1 MELQMLLF
9 ISLLV
14 LNAFS
19 MAGAQVAGNLFM
31 FPHVRVN
38 QNS

>member
-9 ISLLV
+9 SLLV

-31 FPHVRVN
+31 FPSVRVN